1 VIPGHII
8 PLGAD
13 FLIRREREELGAGGA
28 PKLIYINLNKYFAA
42 YVL

>member
-1 VIPGHII
+1 MIPGHII

-13 FLIRREREELGAGGA
+13 FLIRRERRAGGWWGA
-28 PKLIYINLNKYFAA
+28 KTNINLNKYFAA